1 MTVAVAGRLR
11 VLLLYGGR
19 SAEHDVARAGAA
31 WVAGSLDPQR
41 YEVLPVGITTDGH
54 WRLSTE
60 VRDLLPGGPDAL
72 PVRLPVGG
80 PQVTMRPDPGA
91 HALVPLEPGLPGD
104 LDLGFDV
111 VFPLMHGPY
120 GEDGTVQGL
129 CDLADVPYV
138 GAGVLGSSV
147 AMDKVMMK
155 RAFAEAGLA
164 SVVWRAH
171 RDGRDRAAF
180 VAEVE
185 SAIGYPCFVKPANL
199 GSSVGVG
206 RADDPAAFAS
216 ALDRALLYDEWVIV
230 EEAVEARE
238 IEVAMLGNEVLE
250 TSFPGEVVPGEI
262 YRSYADKY
270 ERQEARLVVPAPID
284 DALADTVRALAE
296 RMYRSVGCEGM
307 ARCDFFLE
315 ERRIDGSPGRGFLA
329 NEINTIPGCSPTSM
343 FPRLWDWSG
352 KPRGVVVDRL
362 IELAFERHARR
373 TARAGR
379 QR

>member
-1 MTVAVAGRLR
+1 VTGADGRIR
-11 VLLLYGGR
+11 VLVLYGGR
-19 SAEHDVARAGAA
+19 SAEHDVARAGAVWA
-31 WVAGSLDPQR
+31 AGSFDPAR
-41 YEVLPVGITTDGH
+41 YDVLPVGITTEGH
-54 WRLSTE
+54 WLLSLE
-60 VRDLLPGGPDAL
+60 VRALLAAGPDGL
-72 PVRLPVGG
+72 PKRFEVSGTR
-80 PQVTMRPDPGA
+80 VTMLPDPGSR
-91 HALVPLEPGLPGD
+91 ALVPLEPGLPDD

-120 GEDGTVQGL
+120 GEDGTIQGL
-129 CDLADVPYV
+129 CELADVPYV
-138 GAGVLGSSV
+138 GAGVLGSSL
-147 AMDKVMMK
+147 AMDKVLMK

-164 SVVWRAH
+164 SVVWRAF

-185 SAIGYPCFVKPANL
+185 TAIGYPCFVKPANL

-206 RADDPAAFAS
+206 RADDRAAFEA
-216 ALDRALLYDEWVIV
+216 ALDRALHYDEWVIV

-238 IEVAMLGNEVLE
+238 IEVAMLGNEELE
-250 TSFPGEVVPGEI
+250 TSFPGEVVPGEV

-270 ERQEARLVVPAPID
+270 ERQEARLIVPAPITGEQ
-284 DALADTVRALAE
+284 AAEVQRLARI
-296 RMYRSVGCEGM
+296 MYASVACEGL

-315 ERRIDGSPGRGFLA
+315 ERRIDGSPGRGYLA

-362 IELAFERHARR
+362 VELAFERHARR

>member
-1 MTVAVAGRLR
+1 MTGNHKTR
-11 VLLLYGGR
+11 VLLVYGGR
-19 SAEHDVARAGAA
+19 SAEHDVARAGAVWA
-31 WVAGSLDPQR
+31 AGSFDLDR
-41 YEVLPVGITTDGH
+41 YDVLPVGITTDGY
-54 WRLSTE
+54 WRLST
-60 VRDLLPGGPDAL
+60 VARDLLAGGPEGL
-72 PVRLPVGG
+72 PKRFEVEGTL
-80 PQVTMRPDPGA
+80 VTMRPDPGSRG
-91 HALVPLEPGLPGD
+91 LVPLEPGLPED

-129 CDLADVPYV
+129 CELADVPYV
-138 GAGVLGSSV
+138 GAGVLGSSL
-147 AMDKVMMK
+147 AMDKVLMK
-155 RAFAEAGLA
+155 RAFAQAGLA
-164 SVVWRAH
+164 SVEWLAF

-185 SAIGYPCFVKPANL
+185 AGIGYPCFVKPANL

-206 RADDPAAFAS
+206 RADDRPAFEA
-216 ALDRALLYDEWVIV
+216 ALDRALHFDEWVIV

-238 IEVAMLGNEVLE
+238 IEIAMLGNEELE
-250 TSFPGEVVPGEI
+250 ASFPGEVVPGEV

-270 ERQEARLVVPAPID
+270 ERQEARLVVPAPISD
-284 DALADTVRALAE
+284 ELAAEAQRLA
-296 RMYRSVGCEGM
+296 RVMYASVACEGM

-315 ERRIDGSPGRGFLA
+315 ERRIDGSPGRGYLA

-352 KPRGVVVDRL
+352 KPRGAVVDRL
-362 IELAFERHARR
+362 VELAFERHARR
-373 TARAGR
+373 TVRAGR

>member
-1 MTVAVAGRLR
+1 VTGNHKTR
-11 VLLLYGGR
+11 VLLVYGGR
-19 SAEHDVARAGAA
+19 SAEHDVARAGAVWA
-31 WVAGSLDPQR
+31 AGSFDLDR
-41 YEVLPVGITTDGH
+41 YDVLPVGITTDGY
-54 WRLSTE
+54 WRLST
-60 VRDLLPGGPDAL
+60 VARDLLAGGPEGL
-72 PVRLPVGG
+72 PKRFEVEGTL
-80 PQVTMRPDPGA
+80 VTMRPDPGSRG
-91 HALVPLEPGLPGD
+91 LVPLEPGLPED

-129 CDLADVPYV
+129 CELADVPYV
-138 GAGVLGSSV
+138 GAGVLGSSL
-147 AMDKVMMK
+147 AMDKVLMK
-155 RAFAEAGLA
+155 RAFAQAGLA
-164 SVVWRAH
+164 SVEWLAF

-185 SAIGYPCFVKPANL
+185 AGIGYPCFVKPANL

-206 RADDPAAFAS
+206 RADDRPAFEA
-216 ALDRALLYDEWVIV
+216 ALDRALHFDEWVIV

-238 IEVAMLGNEVLE
+238 IEIAMLGNEELE
-250 TSFPGEVVPGEI
+250 ASFPGEVVPGEV

-270 ERQEARLVVPAPID
+270 ERQEARLVVPAPISD
-284 DALADTVRALAE
+284 ELAAEAQRLA
-296 RMYRSVGCEGM
+296 RVMYASVACEGM

-315 ERRIDGSPGRGFLA
+315 ERRIDGSPGRGYLA

-352 KPRGVVVDRL
+352 KPRGAVVDRL
-362 IELAFERHARR
+362 VELAFERHARR
-373 TARAGR
+373 TVRAGR

>member
-1 MTVAVAGRLR
+1 MAAPARTR

-19 SAEHDVARAGAA
+19 SAEHDVARAGAVWA
-31 WVAGSLDPQR
+31 AGSFDPAR
-41 YEVLPVGITTDGH
+41 YDVLPVGITTDGH
-54 WRLSTE
+54 WLCSLATRALLAAGDGLPKRFE
-60 VRDLLPGGPDAL
+60 VEGVP
-72 PVRLPVGG
+72 
-80 PQVTMRPDPGA
+80 VTMRPEPGA
-91 HALVPLEPGLPGD
+91 RTLVPLGPGIPDD

-120 GEDGTVQGL
+120 GEDGTIQGL
-129 CDLADVPYV
+129 CELADVPYV
-138 GAGVLGSSV
+138 GAGVLGSAL
-147 AMDKVMMK
+147 AMDKVLMK
-155 RAFAEAGLA
+155 RAFAQAGLA
-164 SVVWRAH
+164 SVEWRAF
-171 RDGRDRAAF
+171 RDGRDRDAF

-185 SAIGYPCFVKPANL
+185 SSIGYPCFVKPANL

-206 RADDPAAFAS
+206 RADDRAAFGA
-216 ALDRALLYDEWVIV
+216 ALDRALHFDEWVIV

-238 IEVAMLGNEVLE
+238 IEVAVLGNEEVE
-250 TSFPGEVVPGEI
+250 TSFPGEVVPGEV

-270 ERQEARLVVPAPID
+270 ERQEARLIVPAPIAD
-284 DALADTVRALAE
+284 DQATEVQRLARV
-296 RMYRSVGCEGM
+296 MYAAVACEGL

-315 ERRIDGSPGRGFLA
+315 ERRIDGRPGRGYLA

-362 IELAFERHARR
+362 VELALERHARR
-373 TARAGR
+373 TVRAGR

>member
-1 MTVAVAGRLR
+1 MTGNHKTR
-11 VLLLYGGR
+11 VLLVYGGR
-19 SAEHDVARAGAA
+19 SAEHDVARAGAVWA
-31 WVAGSLDPQR
+31 AGSFDLDR
-41 YEVLPVGITTDGH
+41 YDVLPVGITTDGH
-54 WRLSTE
+54 WRLST
-60 VRDLLPGGPDAL
+60 VARDLLAGGPEGL
-72 PVRLPVGG
+72 PKRFEVEGTL
-80 PQVTMRPDPGA
+80 VTMRPDPGSRG
-91 HALVPLEPGLPGD
+91 LVPLEPGLPED

-129 CDLADVPYV
+129 CELADVPYV
-138 GAGVLGSSV
+138 GAGVLGSSL
-147 AMDKVMMK
+147 AMDKVLMK
-155 RAFAEAGLA
+155 RAFAQAGLA
-164 SVVWRAH
+164 SVEWLAF

-185 SAIGYPCFVKPANL
+185 AGIGYPCFVKPANL

-206 RADDPAAFAS
+206 RADDRPAFEA
-216 ALDRALLYDEWVIV
+216 ALDRALHFDEWVIV

-238 IEVAMLGNEVLE
+238 IEIAMLGNEELE
-250 TSFPGEVVPGEI
+250 ASFPGEVVPGEV

-270 ERQEARLVVPAPID
+270 ERQEARLVVPAPISD
-284 DALADTVRALAE
+284 ELAAEAQRLA
-296 RMYRSVGCEGM
+296 RVMYASVACEGM

-315 ERRIDGSPGRGFLA
+315 ERRIDGSPGRGYLA

-352 KPRGVVVDRL
+352 KPRGAVVDRL
-362 IELAFERHARR
+362 VELAFERHARR
-373 TARAGR
+373 TVRAGR

>member
-1 MTVAVAGRLR
+1 VTGNHKTR
-11 VLLLYGGR
+11 VLLVYGGR
-19 SAEHDVARAGAA
+19 SAEHDVARAGAVWA
-31 WVAGSLDPQR
+31 AGSFDLDR
-41 YEVLPVGITTDGH
+41 YDVLPVGITTDGH
-54 WRLSTE
+54 WRLST
-60 VRDLLPGGPDAL
+60 VARDLLAGGPEGL
-72 PVRLPVGG
+72 PKRFEVEGTL
-80 PQVTMRPDPGA
+80 VTMRPDPGSRG
-91 HALVPLEPGLPGD
+91 LVPLEPGLPED

-129 CDLADVPYV
+129 CELADVPYV
-138 GAGVLGSSV
+138 GAGVLGSSL
-147 AMDKVMMK
+147 AMDKVLMK
-155 RAFAEAGLA
+155 RAFAQAGLA
-164 SVVWRAH
+164 SVEWLAF

-185 SAIGYPCFVKPANL
+185 AGIGYPCFVKPANL

-206 RADDPAAFAS
+206 RADDRPAFEA
-216 ALDRALLYDEWVIV
+216 ALDRALHFDEWVIV

-238 IEVAMLGNEVLE
+238 IEIAMLGNEELE
-250 TSFPGEVVPGEI
+250 ASFPGEVVPGEV

-270 ERQEARLVVPAPID
+270 ERQEARLVVPAPISD
-284 DALADTVRALAE
+284 ELAAEAQRLA
-296 RMYRSVGCEGM
+296 RVMYASVACEGM

-315 ERRIDGSPGRGFLA
+315 ERRIDGSPGRGYLA

-352 KPRGVVVDRL
+352 KPRGAVVDRL
-362 IELAFERHARR
+362 VELAFERHARR
-373 TARAGR
+373 TVRAGR

>member
-1 MTVAVAGRLR
+1 MTTPARTR

-19 SAEHDVARAGAA
+19 SAEHDVARAGAVWA
-31 WVAGSLDPQR
+31 AGSFDPDR
-41 YEVLPVGITTDGH
+41 YDVLPVGITTDGH
-54 WRLSTE
+54 WLLSLAA
-60 VRDLLPGGPDAL
+60 RDLLAAGPEGL
-72 PVRLPVGG
+72 PQRFAVEGVR
-80 PQVTMRPDPGA
+80 VTMRPDPGSPV
-91 HALVPLEPGLPGD
+91 LVPLEPGIPAD

-129 CDLADVPYV
+129 CELADVPYV
-138 GAGVLGSSV
+138 GAGVLGSSL
-147 AMDKVMMK
+147 AMDKVLMK
-155 RAFAEAGLA
+155 RAFAQAGLA
-164 SVVWRAH
+164 SVTWRAF
-171 RDGRDRAAF
+171 RDGRDREAF

-185 SAIGYPCFVKPANL
+185 SAVGYPCFVKPANL
-199 GSSVGVG
+199 GSSVGIG
-206 RADDPAAFAS
+206 RADDRAALDG
-216 ALDRALLYDEWVIV
+216 ALDRALHFDEWVIV

-238 IEVAMLGNEVLE
+238 IEVAMLGNEDLE
-250 TSFPGEVVPGEI
+250 TSFPGEVVPGEV

-270 ERQEARLVVPAPID
+270 ERQEARLVVPAPITE
-284 DALADTVRALAE
+284 AEAAEVQRLARI
-296 RMYRSVGCEGM
+296 MYASVACEGL

-315 ERRIDGSPGRGFLA
+315 ERRVDGSPGRGYLA

-362 IELAFERHARR
+362 VELAFERHARR

>member
-1 MTVAVAGRLR
+1 MSGPGRTR

-19 SAEHDVARAGAA
+19 SAEHDVARAGAVWA
-31 WVAGSLDPQR
+31 AGSFDRAR
-41 YEVLPVGITTDGH
+41 YDVLPVGITTDGH
-54 WRLSTE
+54 WLLSLTTRALLAGDPEGLPKRFE
-60 VRDLLPGGPDAL
+60 VEG
-72 PVRLPVGG
+72 VR
-80 PQVTMRPDPGA
+80 VTMRPDPGSR
-91 HALVPLEPGLPGD
+91 ALVPLEDGLPAD
-104 LDLGFDV
+104 LDLAFDV

-129 CDLADVPYV
+129 CELADVPYV
-138 GAGVLGSSV
+138 GAGVLGSSL
-147 AMDKVMMK
+147 AMDKVLMK
-155 RAFAEAGLA
+155 RAFAQAGLA
-164 SVVWRAH
+164 SVEWRAF
-171 RDGRDRAAF
+171 RDGRDRDAF

-185 SAIGYPCFVKPANL
+185 AAIGYPCFVKPANL

-206 RADDPAAFAS
+206 RADDRTAFAA
-216 ALDRALLYDEWVIV
+216 ALDRALHFDEWVIV

-238 IEVAMLGNEVLE
+238 IEVAMLGNEEVE
-250 TSFPGEVVPGEI
+250 TSFPGEVVPGEV

-270 ERQEARLVVPAPID
+270 ERQEARLIVPAPITD
-284 DALADTVRALAE
+284 EQATEVQGLARV
-296 RMYRSVGCEGM
+296 MYAAVACEGL

-315 ERRIDGSPGRGFLA
+315 ERRIDGSPGRGYLA

-352 KPRGVVVDRL
+352 KPRGEVVDRL
-362 IELAFERHARR
+362 VDLAFERHARR